1 MSERPSFYAIIPAT
15 VRYDNGLCANAK
27 LLYGEITALSEKH
40 GYCFASNSYFAK
52 LYGVSN
58 VTISR
63 WISSLKEKGYLSI
76 EIDQENGN
84 VRHIK
89 IDTPHNK
96 NDNRVLTK
104 TIRPINKNV
113 KTPINKN
120 DNHSNTRDITTDNT
134 TRIINKNLFEIP
146 DYLNTSHFIR
156 GVSMWAEA
164 NLQKNRPLADL
175 EIQAAIKAI
184 AKYANGDIKRAYA
197 MIVANHE
204 AVYRKMYEPKTAPT
218 PTSIPYKPQQE
229 TIKLSQPKQ
238 RVQ

>member
-15 VRYDNGLCANAK
+15 VRYDNDLCANAK

-52 LYGVSN
+52 IYGVSN
-58 VTISR
+58 VTVSR
-63 WISSLKEKGYLSI
+63 WIGSLKEKGYLSI

-96 NDNRVLTK
+96 NDKRVLTK

-120 DNHSNTRDITTDNT
+120 DNHINTRDITTDNT
-134 TRIINKNLFEIP
+134 TRIINKDLFEIP
-146 DYLNTSHFIR
+146 DYLNTPDFIR
-156 GVSMWAEA
+156 GVSMWADA
-164 NLQKNRPLADL
+164 NLQKNDRPLADL
-175 EIQAAIKAI
+175 EIQTAIKAI
-184 AKYANGDIKRAYA
+184 AKYAKGDIKRAYA
-197 MIVANHE
+197 MIANNHE
-204 AVYRKMYEPKTAPT
+204 TVYRKMYEPKTAPT
-218 PTSIPYKPQQE
+218 PTSIPHKPQQE

-238 RVQ
+238 R